1 MLRIGIPTYR
11 TLVQY
16 IPQRPSLLPGTPLE
30 FLTRIQSF
38 SARSGRTSESSD
50 GESGDERPEPF
61 RIAEEWGIPKTMW
74 GREWSTLSGGEGQ
87 RVALAIAMGLGGAE
101 VVLLDGRLQ
110 LPSFQRRLGLMS

>member
-16 IPQRPSLLPGTPLE
+16 IPQRPSLLPGTPLD

-38 SARSGRTSESSD
+38 SARSHRQSTDQD
-50 GESGDERPEPF
+50 GERDSVLDPF

-87 RVALAIAMGLGGAE
+87 RVALAIAIGLGGAE
-101 VVLLDGRLQ
+101 VVLLDGK
-110 LPSFQRRLGLMS
+110 S